1 MNKNSLEMLLIEK
14 DRAEFMIRRMRE
26 EIPHC
31 TFLSK
36 CSEYRGQI
44 RVLGFLGLLEGW
56 EEDELSRAITTRE
69 HELAL
74 EEGRKGIG
82 TENEEE

>member
-14 DRAEFMIRRMRE
+14 DRAEFMVRRMRE

-44 RVLGFLGLLEGW
+44 RVWAFW
-56 EEDELSRAITTRE
+56 DCWKA
-69 HELAL
+69 
-74 EEGRKGIG
+74 GRKMS
-82 TENEEE
+82 